1 VGDFMFAAL
10 PWITALHVLS
20 VIAWMAGLLYLPRL
34 YVYHAQVAV
43 GSETSETFKV
53 MERRLL
59 KAIATPAMIASLLF
73 GLILLG
79 QPGIF
84 EQSWLHL
91 KLLLLIPMFAM
102 HGLFAK
108 WRKDF
113 EADRNTRS
121 HTFYRWM
128 NEIPTVALIGI
139 VLMAV
144 AKPMLW

>member
-1 VGDFMFAAL
+1 MDFMFAL
-10 PWITALHVLS
+10 VPWIKALHVLS

-34 YVYHAQVAV
+34 YVYHAQVEV

-59 KAIATPAMIASLLF
+59 KAITTPAMLASLLF

-79 QPGIF
+79 QPGLL
-84 EQSWLHL
+84 EQGWMHV
-91 KLLLLIPMFAM
+91 KLALLIGMFVM
-102 HGLFAK
+102 HGLYAK

-113 EADRNTRS
+113 EADRNTRP

-128 NEIPTVALIGI
+128 NEVPTVLLIAI
-139 VLMAV
+139 VLLAV
-144 AKPMLW
+144 VKPF